1 MPMLLSSVRKG
12 SRVRIAGLPAG
23 DMRSQLIRLGL
34 MEGTVVECL
43 ERLPGGTLVLLHS
56 RQEVAVSTELAA
68 SITVSSL

>member
-1 MPMLLSSVRKG
+1 MRLSAIARG
-12 SRVRIAGLPAG
+12 SRVRISELPAG
-23 DMRSQLIRLGL
+23 DMRSQLIRIGL

-68 SITVSSL
+68 SITVSVL

>member
-1 MPMLLSSVRKG
+1 MRLSNILRG
-12 SRVRIAGLPAG
+12 SRVRISELPLG
-23 DMRSQLIRLGL
+23 DMRSQLIRIGL

-68 SITVSSL
+68 SITVSAL

>member
-1 MPMLLSSVRKG
+1 MRLSSIHRG
-12 SRVRIAGLPAG
+12 SRVRISELPAG
-23 DMRSQLIRLGL
+23 DMRSQLIRIGL

-68 SITVSSL
+68 SISVSAL

>member
-1 MPMLLSSVRKG
+1 MRLSSIHRG
-12 SRVRIAGLPAG
+12 SRVRIAELPLG
-23 DMRSQLIRLGL
+23 TMRSQLIRIGL

-68 SITVSSL
+68 SITVSAL